1 MSQIRMLLF
10 LFVLLASLSGI
21 AAPATLRVA
30 YSVYPPYV
38 NAGGAPLAPRGV
50 IVDYWENEIAR
61 AANIKI
67 EWIGPL
73 SYLRAKKMTLSGA
86 ADAIY
91 LIPTSVADTE
101 NFTYSKKIKF
111 ITKQGLIVLKT
122 ESLPHLR
129 DGTELKGKSIGK
141 FAGGHTPNF
150 LKNSKASI
158 IEILADDPIGRALKM
173 LLEKRLWGVYLVST
187 EAGMHALEK
196 MDSVDKVKILEV
208 PGEKTLVTCTFG
220 FSPKIDQHLLQ
231 KIYAAAEKKDS
242 NEVFQNIMKTSLGA
256 EPKPAQIKDLM

>member
-1 MSQIRMLLF
+1 MMF
-10 LFVLLASLSGI
+10 LKLILVSVVLTTSTNSV
-21 AAPATLRVA
+21 AAPATLKVA

-91 LIPTSVADTE
+91 LIPTSVEDAE

-122 ESLPHLR
+122 EPLPRLK
-129 DGTELKGKSIGK
+129 DGAELKGKSIGK
-141 FAGGHTPNF
+141 FAGGHMPNF

-158 IEILADDPIGRALKM
+158 VEILADDPIGRGLKM

-187 EAGMHALEK
+187 EAGMYALEK
-196 MDSVDKVKILEV
+196 MDGVDKVKILEV